1 MNELQNA
8 IKLYQHVNF
17 PGCNTAYAELVKS
30 LNQINEFERPDGFI
44 ILEDTLYLIEHF
56 EFDSSKVNKKG
67 AQDRR
72 EFGRIKRT
80 LDGYPVNTIYH
91 DTVKGDRSISQYLEN
106 LLCNFRNHY
115 KNIDL
120 YIDNIKKH
128 ISGFSY
134 IKFGFFIEDTTIF
147 GNSYKLKEKD
157 SFPNRYSLHLAY
169 CKEFI
174 DLFEESKKLDF
185 CFCSISNS
193 KNRSLDLINKEN
205 IYLYRE
211 AQIECS
217 QIELINFSTNT
228 SGANILLSY

>member
-8 IKLYQHVNF
+8 IKLYQHANC
-17 PGCNTAYAELVKS
+17 PGCNTAYVELVKS
-30 LNQINEFERPDGFI
+30 LKQINEFERPDGFI

-80 LDGYPVNTIYH
+80 LEGCPVNTIYH

-106 LLCNFRNHY
+106 LLCNFHNHY

-120 YIDNIKKH
+120 YIDNIKKY
-128 ISGFSY
+128 INGFSY
-134 IKFGFFIEDTTIF
+134 IKFGFFIEDTTVF

-174 DLFEESKKLDF
+174 DLFEEG
-185 CFCSISNS
+185 NV
-193 KNRSLDLINKEN
+193 
-205 IYLYRE
+205 
-211 AQIECS
+211 Q
-217 QIELINFSTNT
+217 NFSHIEWLNRLDA
-228 SGANILLSY
+228 SLSRVHRKFSC